1 MSKELVEKIEA
12 QLASAE
18 KEFNEYENEGTVPY
32 ALVECPEDELVC
44 VYSDD
49 SIELEEEVYE
59 IDVMESEYLKKDC
72 VRVYLMQNVDSCRM
86 RLEMAKEL

>member
-32 ALVECPEDELVC
+32 ALVECPEDELEC

-59 IDVMESEYLKKDC
+59 IDVMESEYVKPVNMRL
-72 VRVYLMQNVDSCRM
+72 YLIQNIDSARM